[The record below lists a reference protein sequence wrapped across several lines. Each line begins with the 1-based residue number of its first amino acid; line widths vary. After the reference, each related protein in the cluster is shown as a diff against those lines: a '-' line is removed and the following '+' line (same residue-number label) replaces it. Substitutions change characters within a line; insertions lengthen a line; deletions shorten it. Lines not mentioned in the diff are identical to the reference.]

1 MSIKEI
7 DRLAYQR
14 VLNKYAKNHSTASV
28 RKLNIYMRACFRDAI
43 NDDVIFKDP
52 TYKAVTIGKVAE
64 KKESLKYINFK
75 DAQKLIA
82 ELMGDL
88 RPRYISRYMILF
100 GLATGCRFSEVLG
113 MTWDCIDTKKR
124 TAKIDKT
131 WDYQDTNTFAPT
143 KNKASIRVIRLDKQ
157 TCEWLDDLKSSQKKS
172 AVKSGLRNKSN
183 LCFVNDQMNLVTNT
197 AVNKCLKSLCTKIE
211 INSITFHSLRHTH
224 ASMLLY
230 KGINIKYIS
239 RRLGHKSVITT
250 LNTYSHIIDELEQ
263 RDSEAT
269 DLALNDLYAMRKIS
283 AE

>member
-283 AE
+283 A